1 MIKLAVAI
9 IVWFAVAFIA
19 AVLFGH
25 TRPKDRNGGGK

>member
-25 TRPKDRNGGGK
+25 TRPKDRRDP